1 MKIGILGAGSIASKM
16 AETFSKM
23 KNAEIYAVS
32 WRSISKE
39 ENFAKKYKIKKAFG
53 SYEEMIKDENVEL
66 IYIATPHSH
75 HFEHAK
81 LCLENK
87 KPVLCEKSFTMNS
100 AQAKELV
107 ELSKKQNTYLAEA
120 IWTRYMPSRKLIDD
134 VISSGIIG
142 KINVLTANL
151 SYNIKSKER
160 LIKPELAGG
169 ALLDVGVYGLNFTFM
184 HFGTEIQKID
194 TSVKM
199 TETGVDETDSVT
211 IHFKDGKSAFIT
223 AGINSRSDRKG
234 IFWGENG
241 YIIVENINNPN
252 LIKVFNS
259 NDKLIKKIKIPRQ
272 ITGYEYEV
280 AEAIEQIQ
288 QNKTESISMPLSE
301 TLFVMEIMDSLRKQ
315 WGLIYPQEL

>member
-1 MKIGILGAGSIASKM
+1 
-16 AETFSKM
+16 
-23 KNAEIYAVS
+23 
-32 WRSISKE
+32 
-39 ENFAKKYKIKKAFG
+39 
-53 SYEEMIKDENVEL
+53 
-66 IYIATPHSH
+66 
-75 HFEHAK
+75 
-81 LCLENK
+81 
-87 KPVLCEKSFTMNS
+87 MNS